1 VTSTQQ
7 QDQAALDRR
16 EGHLRAAGRE
26 PVGHWRHV
34 ASQTWIKEGIKWIE
48 EEIEFEGEAVETW
61 SRRTRVA
68 KLFEARDEDADE
80 MRECEAER
88 GEGRVS
94 EFYIVN
100 IKSSSS
106 QRLTIL

>member
-1 VTSTQQ
+1 
-7 QDQAALDRR
+7 
-16 EGHLRAAGRE
+16 
-26 PVGHWRHV
+26 
-34 ASQTWIKEGIKWIE
+34 
-48 EEIEFEGEAVETW
+48 VETW